1 MSDLKTTTA
10 RECLIMVTCGSM
22 IVAGLVLKINW
33 KIFGRSAAH
42 LLRLLRSVAHGVS
55 PPFGRR
61 RSTGKPSKR
70 FHRCKPPWWYIM
82 VHPNLVSSNTWEI
95 IHVYYIIWYYDRLFS
110 IDRETGCSNPL
121 KLLAGF
127 FKQTHRMNGLKLCKN
142 DISRPVSIP
151 MSRICSHII
160 WVMYWSDSHDVPGNI
175 RVMRCGRHPQL

>member
-1 MSDLKTTTA
+1 MSALKTTTA
-10 RECLIMVTCGSM
+10 REWLIMVSCGSM

-95 IHVYYIIWYYDRLFS
+95 IHVYYIIWYYKSETAKSSEELKRARLRDLGLPESMKYLFS
-110 IDRETGCSNPL
+110 G
-121 KLLAGF
+121 
-127 FKQTHRMNGLKLCKN
+127 
-142 DISRPVSIP
+142 
-151 MSRICSHII
+151 II
-160 WVMYWSDSHDVPGNI
+160 MWWYVMI
-175 RVMRCGRHPQL
+175 L